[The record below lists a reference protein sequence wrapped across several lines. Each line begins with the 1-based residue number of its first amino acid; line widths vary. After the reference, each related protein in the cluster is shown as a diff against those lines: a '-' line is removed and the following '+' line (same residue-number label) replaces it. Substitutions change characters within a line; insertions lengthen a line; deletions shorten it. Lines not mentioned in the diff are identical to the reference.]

1 MSDHI
6 LKTIEEL
13 ERELVEQEAAARD
26 TKRLINRL
34 LGRIQMPPRY
44 SDSDVEARSGL
55 ALSIRS
61 DQFYGQ
67 PLASCVRE
75 IFEMRRALNQG
86 PATVNEIYASL
97 VEGGFAF
104 ETKIEEN
111 AKRGLRIS
119 LAKNTALFHKLP
131 NGKFGLLEWY
141 PNAKKPKKDAASNGS
156 SAATEEEEEES
167 AEEESEA
174 PE

>member
-1 MSDHI
+1 MSDHY
-6 LKTIEEL
+6 LKIIQEL
-13 ERELVEQEAAARD
+13 EDELVEQEAAATD
-26 TKRLINRL
+26 TKRLINRM
-34 LGRIQMPPRY
+34 LGRINQPPRY
-44 SDSDVEARSGL
+44 SDADLETKSGVAL
-55 ALSIRS
+55 AIRS

-67 PLASCVRE
+67 PLASCVRD
-75 IFEMRRALNQG
+75 ILEMRRALNQG

-104 ETKIEEN
+104 DTKIEEN

-141 PNAKKPKKDAASNGS
+141 PNAKKPKKGTAAGV
-156 SAATEEEEEES
+156 AAAEEEDE
-167 AEEESEA
+167 AVEESEA
-174 PE
+174 PK